1 MELQNIYELLAIY
14 DRRNSFYGKANVL
27 IFADG
32 TKQLRS
38 YNTIVAE
45 IKDKTAKVFGYF
57 SATTGRHI
65 NEFLQQNG
73 FPKMKKCEM
82 EA

>member
-1 MELQNIYELLAIY
+1 MEISNIYELSAIY
-14 DRRNSFYGKANVL
+14 DRCNSFYGKAN
-27 IFADG
+27 IIEFKDG

-45 IKDKTAKVFGYF
+45 IKNNTVKVFGYY
-57 SATTGRHI
+57 SLTTARHI

-73 FPKMKKCEM
+73 FSKMSKCEM
-82 EA
+82 LS

>member
-1 MELQNIYELLAIY
+1 MEILSIYELAAIY
-14 DRRNSFYGKANVL
+14 DRRNSFYGKAN
-27 IFADG
+27 IIEFADG

-45 IKDKTAKVFGYF
+45 IKDKTVKVFGYF
-57 SATTGRHI
+57 SQTTARHI

-73 FPKMKKCEM
+73 FAKMNKCEM